1 MTASELKGKI
11 FDIKRFAIHDGPGI
25 RTTVFMHGCPL
36 NCWWCHNPESIRKI
50 SKNNS
55 DSESNDK
62 FESACG
68 SVQDPLLTE
77 WTVEKLFGEIQK
89 DKIFF
94 EESGGGVTLSGGEP
108 MLQYEFLQSFLEE
121 CRNQDIHT
129 VVDTSGY
136 VPYQYFASIND
147 YVDLY
152 LYDLK
157 IIDEE
162 EHKKFT
168 GVSNKLIIDNL
179 KKLLQD
185 GVELNIRVPL
195 VPGVTDTGKNLS
207 QLADLIENYSESVS
221 IHFLPYN
228 TFAESKYGRLNEKP
242 KLGKLDTQS
251 DEELNKIKNDFK
263 LKGFE
268 VSLRG

>member
-50 SKNNS
+50 SRNNS

-62 FESACG
+62 FDSACG

-179 KKLLQD
+179 KKPAKSENT
-185 GVELNIRVPL
+185 VEKEKTAKKVGIDIQVHKFEKEIPDLEE
-195 VPGVTDTGKNLS
+195 
-207 QLADLIENYSESVS
+207 QLIERV
-221 IHFLPYN
+221 
-228 TFAESKYGRLNEKP
+228 KYRNLENWILNP
-242 KLGKLDTQS
+242 T
-251 DEELNKIKNDFK
+251 KN
-263 LKGFE
+263 
-268 VSLRG
+268 